1 MNVIMRRNHWAPK
14 VLQIISL
21 ITCLPVHA
29 FTSQRS
35 RPTMKPM
42 TKRPEHRHICSPARS
57 YLCLSNERIHEEE
70 AVVHEDC
77 DIVVFG
83 GGFGGLYTALAI
95 HNLQQ
100 QPATMSKKFN
110 IVLVEPTE
118 QFVFLPL
125 LYDLTVGTA
134 TEQEVCPT
142 YSDILQNTNIKHI
155 RASFDS
161 IEVADQGGK
170 NQSITASIN
179 PVDLGRGSSKSTTT
193 PTKLRMKAAIIAVGA
208 SPASII
214 ASVPGAKE
222 YVQPFYTAH
231 DAKQTRRLLNH
242 LEKQVIPPRIAVIG
256 GGYGGVELSA
266 SVQRRLPKAHVQ
278 LLCRGKPMANTRA
291 EALVDK
297 ALNKL
302 GVIVEPCNVM
312 AFDEAT
318 SHNEHN
324 EPTYMS
330 PKVRITR
337 TKWNAASSTTGN
349 DDSETDKYRNDDELP
364 WDAVLWTAGSLPAD
378 PISTNGCDC
387 LPKSASGRIAVDDTL
402 RCLPLIKE
410 NMKAIRPKI
419 WALGDCAEIATTAPD
434 AKALPKTAQVAMQQA
449 DTVAANV
456 LSQLLYDEGI
466 VTPQNEAKQFAYL
479 DLGSMLTLGGPNA
492 AVLAPKDDTTFGPL
506 FAPLL
511 DVAGVALGITDTVLN
526 SLGRS
531 PIVEQLGIPTQET
544 LGLSLGNYGLG
555 VTDAPKGTLAGTLA
569 GAARRTVYA
578 IRMPTNQQ
586 RAVSLISATISTAA
600 ALIKENDDR
609 NKK

>member
-1 MNVIMRRNHWAPK
+1 
-14 VLQIISL
+14 
-21 ITCLPVHA
+21 
-29 FTSQRS
+29 
-35 RPTMKPM
+35 MKPVI
-42 TKRPEHRHICSPARS
+42 KGPEYRHIYSPASS
-57 YLCLSNERIHEEE
+57 YLCVSNERINEE
-70 AVVHEDC
+70 AVVQEDC

-100 QPATMSKKFN
+100 QQQAALSKKLN

-161 IEVADQGGK
+161 IEVTDQGGN

-179 PVDLGRGSSKSTTT
+179 PVDLGRGSSKSTTI

-291 EALVDK
+291 EGLVDK

-318 SHNEHN
+318 SHNENN

-330 PKVRITR
+330 PKIRITR
-337 TKWNAASSTTGN
+337 TKWNAASTGN
-349 DDSETDKYRNDDELP
+349 DDSETYNRNDDELP

-402 RCLPLIKE
+402 RCLPLINE
-410 NMKAIRPKI
+410 NIKATPPKI

-449 DTVAANV
+449 DTAAANV

-526 SLGRS
+526 SLGRT
-531 PIVEQLGIPTQET
+531 PIVEQLGIPTQEI

-578 IRMPTNQQ
+578 VRMPTNQQ

-600 ALIKENDDR
+600 ALIKENNDR
-609 NKK
+609 KKK